1 MDDCDELSSRL
12 WLLRQQ
18 MEQLVCALDIQQL
31 MLSNHRLRW
40 LPVVVENVEQVVA
53 DIRES
58 EAARIAVS
66 RRVAS
71 TLGLPL
77 DAPLTEMIESV
88 GEPYAPIWRQ
98 HRIHLLS
105 FQAEVEE
112 LGQANQELSHR
123 GTAST
128 RDLIGSLTGDVLQ
141 TYDPHGGPRPLA
153 PSFSRFDRT
162 V

>member
-31 MLSNHRLRW
+31 MLANNRMRW
-40 LPVVVENVEQVVA
+40 LPVVIENVEQIVE
-53 DIRES
+53 DIRTS
-58 EAARIAVS
+58 EAERITVS
-66 RRVAS
+66 RRVAQRFD
-71 TLGLPL
+71 LPL
-77 DAPLTEMIESV
+77 DASLNEMIEGV

-105 FQAEVEE
+105 LQAEAEE
-112 LGQANQELSHR
+112 LGQANQELSRR
-123 GTAST
+123 GSAST
-128 RDLIGSLTGDVLQ
+128 QDLLEHLNGDVLR
-141 TYDPHGGPRPLA
+141 TYAPTGEARPLTSSA
-153 PSFSRFDRT
+153 SRFDRT